1 MRTHA
6 HTTAPLG
13 QLVAVVFDEAALC
26 SDNPREVSRLATQAV
41 VHLLERLRRPS
52 HVCGRW
58 PSVALGNQTCGRGE
72 RVRRS
77 TGR

>member
-13 QLVAVVFDEAALC
+13 QLVAAVFDEAALC
-26 SDNPREVSRLATQAV
+26 SDDSREVSRLATQAV

-52 HVCGRW
+52 HGCGRW
-58 PSVALGNQTCGRGE
+58 PSEAIGNQTDGHGE
-72 RVRRS
+72 GVRRS
-77 TGR
+77 AGR